1 MVNWEASA
9 EIFLESLYL
18 SSCTLSIAF
27 FTTLFAFSSSIWSH
41 ASSTASATIQFKRF
55 QIPHHLKIR
64 RRQGQVRCQWQWEER
79 GEPPLQWAG
88 PFSREQQISWHWKSI
103 FQHFWICVQDKDGS
117 QWKVRVDDIHTE
129 HSGIELQFWSL
140 PRSKTA

>member
-1 MVNWEASA
+1 MVNLEASV

-41 ASSTASATIQFKRF
+41 TSSTVSATIQFKRF

-64 RRQGQVRCQWQWEER
+64 RRQGQVRCQWQWEGR

-88 PFSREQQISWHWKSI
+88 PFSKEQQISSFWEGI
-103 FQHFWICVQDKDGS
+103 FQQWICVQDKDGS
-117 QWKVRVDDIHTE
+117 EWKVRVDDIHTE
-129 HSGIELQFWSL
+129 HSGIALQFWSL